1 MNEDLKNQKISITKK
16 AATRLKNI
24 IENEETDSKGIRVTI
39 DTGGCSGMSYKITFE
54 NEKNEFDKVFD
65 SNGITIFCDVK
76 SWIYV
81 RGLSLIHISEPTR
94 R

>member
-54 NEKNEFDKVFD
+54 NEKNELI
-65 SNGITIFCDVK
+65 NELIN
-76 SWIYV
+76 
-81 RGLSLIHISEPTR
+81 SLINKSIN
-94 R
+94 